1 MIPTTTMTYRLAR
14 LFAQQVDKV
23 IGVLLVRLG
32 DLVKELLPLLNLQR

>member
-1 MIPTTTMTYRLAR
+1 MTYRFAR